1 MARPKKNFVPD
12 EPISASATAE
22 IGALFANELIT
33 SPTVPQDVEV
43 ARIRPNPFQARHT
56 FTGVEE
62 LAAAVR
68 AHGFT
73 TRLRV
78 RRDPN
83 ERGIFQLV
91 FGERRLRA
99 AQLVGLET
107 VPCDVAEHS
116 DDDLVE
122 IGLAENIQRRDL
134 DPLEE
139 AEAFQRFID
148 QRGYSIR
155 RLAERLGK
163 DKGYVENRLALL
175 RVPKD
180 VQQLV
185 SLRPDTIRVA
195 RILAQVPSAELRQPL
210 IDGIIAGDL
219 TQQDITAQVRSL
231 QQPHIEPWEVP
242 NPGARGGQ
250 AADDLTAAKDELPV
264 GARAA
269 HERRM
274 HDGGTT
280 ARAPQSPFS
289 RTVDRDMLQ
298 LVSMLSRWR
307 MGARKSGADE
317 QRRMLGFI
325 QDQLLPQL
333 EALAQDL
340 KDLPT

>member
-1 MARPKKNFVPD
+1 MARSKKNFVPD
-12 EPISASATAE
+12 EPISASASAE

-33 SPTVPQDVEV
+33 SPTVPQDINI

-83 ERGIFQLV
+83 DRGMFQLV

-99 AQLVGLET
+99 AQLVGLES

-116 DDDLVE
+116 DDDLIE

-163 DKGYVENRLALL
+163 DKGYIENRLALL
-175 RVPKD
+175 RVPED

-185 SLRPDTIRVA
+185 SSRPDTMRAA
-195 RILAQVPSAELRQPL
+195 RIIAQLPSAELRQPL
-210 IDGIIAGDL
+210 IDGLIAGDL
-219 TQQDITAQVRSL
+219 TQQDIAANVRSL
-231 QQPHIEPWEVP
+231 QQMP
-242 NPGARGGQ
+242 
-250 AADDLTAAKDELPV
+250 TAAPETPNDTVSDASDDETSTVADEGSAVIAHTAQHHEVRHASPTIV
-264 GARAA
+264 GAPSA
-269 HERRM
+269 
-274 HDGGTT
+274 
-280 ARAPQSPFS
+280 FS
-289 RTVDRDMLQ
+289 RTLDRDMIQ
-298 LVSMLSRWR
+298 LVSTLSRWR
-307 MGARKSGADE
+307 MGAPKSGADE
-317 QRRMLGFI
+317 QMRMLQFI
-325 QDQLLPQL
+325 QEKLRPQL
-333 EALAQDL
+333 EVLTQEL
-340 KDLPT
+340 MERQM